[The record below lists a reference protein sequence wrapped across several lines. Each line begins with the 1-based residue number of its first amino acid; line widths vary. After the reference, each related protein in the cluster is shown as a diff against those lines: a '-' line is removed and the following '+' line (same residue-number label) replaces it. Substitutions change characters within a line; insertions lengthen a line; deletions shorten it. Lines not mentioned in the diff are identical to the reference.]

1 MLNYIVFNYI
11 CRMNIVVNGC
21 FDVLHK
27 GHLELLEFAAKQ
39 GDNLTVLI
47 DADYR
52 IANSKGKD
60 RPYNDH
66 YFRKKLLESLKFVDK
81 VVIFETDYQLEQ
93 YIIQLQPVK
102 MVKGEEYRGKKII
115 GESSCF
121 EIIFFPIVEGYSSTE
136 MIKKITKK

>member
-1 MLNYIVFNYI
+1 
-11 CRMNIVVNGC
+11 MNIVVNGC

-39 GDNLTVLI
+39 GDYLTVLI

-52 IANSKGKD
+52 ITNSKGKD

-66 YFRKKLLESLKFVDK
+66 YFRKKILESLKFVDK

-93 YIIQLQPVK
+93 YILQLQPVK
-102 MVKGEEYRGKKII
+102 MVKGEEYKGKKII
-115 GESSCF
+115 GESLCL
-121 EIIFFPIVEGYSSTE
+121 EIIFFPTVEGYSSTE
-136 MIKKITKK
+136 LIKKITKK